1 MTIKPHNPNEIYRK
15 INDELT
21 ILIHSMCEQSS
32 DEIINKAGSDARNK
46 LEQFQEVL
54 KKDLD
59 SLQKNAEWN
68 IFTIAFYGE
77 TGAGKST
84 LIETL
89 RILLRESK
97 KLENQKK
104 YRQQYANYQY
114 CSDDIEKTKN
124 SIDEIKHNAEKITSK
139 INELNDFHAQER
151 YDIQQLIKESDIEF
165 LPQLNEI
172 KNQLEQ
178 KERINTQILQQI
190 DDINIQIS
198 EYKKKASLW
207 QKFLLFFNK
216 LPEEITLS
224 NLEKQV
230 ILTGIEC
237 KTIHQQ
243 YNSRKLLIK
252 EKQKPL
258 YSKLANLNER
268 LEQEKQQFEDQLQF
282 LKNEGISLTKKNE
295 QLETLLEKQHALLSQ
310 YADGEII
317 GDGRADFTRETQC
330 YNLTLNGNV
339 FSLLDVPGIEG
350 KEELVLKEIENAIE
364 RAHAVFYITN
374 KAAPPQTGD
383 EGRKGTLEK
392 IKQHLNSQTEVW
404 SIFNKKV
411 TNPKLTLKNR
421 PLLSDDES
429 SSLSVLDEKMSEQ
442 LGSHYKKTIALTA
455 LPAFLASTD
464 CLVPHSQNAKRR
476 TKFLQDFMEYDLLEL
491 TGILD
496 FINLLEKEL
505 LPDSQNKI
513 YQANLNKAKEALNK
527 TTKGLDDVEKTYQDL
542 ADDVSVKCEESKIL
556 LDSSFRIM
564 QTRLNSNIANLIR
577 DAIHDIRTNV
587 YSRIED
593 NISND
598 HFKGILEQKV
608 KAELSKLSAS
618 LPHTIKQ
625 QIEHFQTEASDI
637 FQRYEEQTQDLM
649 HLTEKLNKAKLDND
663 INIKIN
669 IDSGINKA
677 GLLGAL
683 AGLALIPITGG
694 ASAWIIAA
702 SAFTAIVSIGKAVV
716 GFLSSNYKMSQQK
729 KSTNENLRKIE
740 SHLTETLNDNLAQVL
755 PKMKDSIKTIKQS
768 LDEPIIKMNQTAV
781 LLKNSNQKL
790 KILSRSIQTEGNL

>member
-282 LKNEGISLTKKNE
+282 LKNEGISLTKK
-295 QLETLLEKQHALLSQ
+295 
-310 YADGEII
+310 
-317 GDGRADFTRETQC
+317 
-330 YNLTLNGNV
+330 
-339 FSLLDVPGIEG
+339 
-350 KEELVLKEIENAIE
+350 
-364 RAHAVFYITN
+364 
-374 KAAPPQTGD
+374 
-383 EGRKGTLEK
+383 
-392 IKQHLNSQTEVW
+392 
-404 SIFNKKV
+404 
-411 TNPKLTLKNR
+411 
-421 PLLSDDES
+421 
-429 SSLSVLDEKMSEQ
+429 
-442 LGSHYKKTIALTA
+442 
-455 LPAFLASTD
+455 
-464 CLVPHSQNAKRR
+464 
-476 TKFLQDFMEYDLLEL
+476 
-491 TGILD
+491 
-496 FINLLEKEL
+496 
-505 LPDSQNKI
+505 
-513 YQANLNKAKEALNK
+513 
-527 TTKGLDDVEKTYQDL
+527 
-542 ADDVSVKCEESKIL
+542 
-556 LDSSFRIM
+556 
-564 QTRLNSNIANLIR
+564 
-577 DAIHDIRTNV
+577 
-587 YSRIED
+587 
-593 NISND
+593 
-598 HFKGILEQKV
+598 
-608 KAELSKLSAS
+608 
-618 LPHTIKQ
+618 
-625 QIEHFQTEASDI
+625 
-637 FQRYEEQTQDLM
+637 
-649 HLTEKLNKAKLDND
+649 
-663 INIKIN
+663 
-669 IDSGINKA
+669 
-677 GLLGAL
+677 
-683 AGLALIPITGG
+683 
-694 ASAWIIAA
+694 
-702 SAFTAIVSIGKAVV
+702 
-716 GFLSSNYKMSQQK
+716 
-729 KSTNENLRKIE
+729 
-740 SHLTETLNDNLAQVL
+740 
-755 PKMKDSIKTIKQS
+755 
-768 LDEPIIKMNQTAV
+768 MN
-781 LLKNSNQKL
+781 N
-790 KILSRSIQTEGNL
+790 